1 VSADPTPDPVE
12 HEWGDPTKKHRHD
25 IGRPDHGAVATESV
39 TRTIQ
44 ALLGLIIVASAALV
58 IYTLAHAGFQT
69 FEPGA
74 ADPVTES
81 QPVAVD

>member
-25 IGRPDHGAVATESV
+25 IGRPDHGSVATVPV

-44 ALLGLIIVASAALV
+44 VLLGLCIVASAALV
-58 IYTLAHAGFQT
+58 VYMLLHAGWELFA
-69 FEPGA
+69 PPA
-74 ADPVTES
+74 
-81 QPVAVD
+81 